1 MEELG
6 IPFGARPQPNR
17 VHRGKQSYTV
27 ETAVRNGEG
36 GLGKVLVDVLLEK
49 KAYYIKKCP
58 ENGRCG
64 SVGWKKHGGPQNAW
78 VVAMDTATCGGA
90 AVDDS

>member
-6 IPFGARPQPNR
+6 VRVGARPQPDR

-27 ETAVRNGEG
+27 ETAVRNGE

-64 SVGWKKHGGPQNAW
+64 SVSWKKHGGPKNAW
-78 VVAMDTATCGGA
+78 VVAMDTAACGGA
-90 AVDDS
+90 NVDNS